1 MSAAAS
7 VPPQDP
13 TAGTA
18 PYAGATAP
26 DALEQSLLWV
36 LKRLERPMS
45 PAALRAR
52 VARDP
57 GAWTFEQALE
67 ALESLGLHCT
77 ARPYAPGLES
87 QAPGLLLMLDRQGQ
101 TRVLTGE
108 QREGGAVFFEASRGD
123 KTVVA
128 TQADAAAWVGARCI
142 VVEPPLRTDT
152 PEDGTHRARFG
163 HWFWGPV
170 LSSKSLYWQIGLAAL
185 FVNVFALVSSIFSMI
200 VYDRV
205 MPNNATDTLTAMLV
219 GVGIVLVGDF
229 SIRMLRGYFLDLAGA
244 RADMVIADSLFEQV
258 LEMDM
263 KSRRSSTG
271 AMASLMREFESIRDF
286 LTSATL
292 TTLIDLPFALL
303 FLAVIAAVGGP
314 LVWVPIIAA
323 PFVMLAAVLV
333 QPRLRR
339 LVQSAQEDG
348 HHKAGV
354 LVETLHGIET
364 VKSLGAGSLLRRRW
378 QAAVAHQAAVGL
390 HTRMLSSV
398 ATNFASLATQAVWV
412 GTVTYGFFLIRD
424 GQIGSGAIV
433 ACSMLAG
440 RAIAPLGQLAQ
451 LLTRMNQTIV
461 SYRSLNQ
468 MMAQPREHAE
478 IGAVN
483 AVSRMA
489 GAIEM
494 RDVHFAYPGQKQGAI
509 AGVSLSIRPGERVAL
524 VGRVGSGK
532 STILSLL
539 MGLYR
544 PDRGEILFDGLDS
557 RQIEPA
563 HLRSQVGSVL
573 QDIWLMSG
581 TVRENIA
588 LGADDPS
595 DEAVVLAAR
604 MAGVHD
610 FVATHPDGY
619 GMKLRERGAGLSGG
633 QRQAIAVARAL
644 VGDPPI
650 LLMDEPTS
658 ATDIQGEQALIARM
672 KALPQGR
679 TVVLVTHRPSMLAL
693 VDRMIVIDGGRVIAD
708 GPKAE
713 ILARAQ
719 APAPQ
724 PSGPVTTPRAP
735 APPTASSTSTSAQR
749 TS

>member
-1 MSAAAS
+1 MADQPQHAERLNPGASPAAA
-7 VPPQDP
+7 
-13 TAGTA
+13 
-18 PYAGATAP
+18 
-26 DALEQSLLWV
+26 DALEEALLWV
-36 LKRLERPMS
+36 LKHLERPMS
-45 PAALRAR
+45 QAALRAR

-57 GAWTFEQALE
+57 GPWTFEQALE
-67 ALESLGLHCT
+67 ALESLGFQC
-77 ARPYAPGLES
+77 RVQPYRAGLES
-87 QAPGLLLMLDRQGQ
+87 DAPGPVLMLDTGAHA
-101 TRVLTGE
+101 RVLTGE
-108 QREGGAVFFEASRGD
+108 QRDGGAVFFEAARAVRPIS
-123 KTVVA
+123 
-128 TQADAAAWVGARCI
+128 AAAADVASWAGARCI
-142 VVEPPLRTDT
+142 VITATLRTDT
-152 PEDGTHRARFG
+152 PEDGTHRSRFG
-163 HWFWGPV
+163 HWFWGPI
-170 LSSKSLYWQIGLAAL
+170 LSSKGLYWQIGLSAL

-205 MPNNATDTLTAMLV
+205 MPNNATDTLTALV
-219 GVGIVLVGDF
+219 AGVVIVLLGDF
-229 SIRMLRGYFLDLAGA
+229 AIRTLRGYFLDMAGA
-244 RADMVIADSLFEQV
+244 RADMVIADSLFEQL

-263 KSRRSSTG
+263 KSRRGSTG

-303 FLAVIAAVGGP
+303 FLVVIAAVGGP
-314 LVWVPIIAA
+314 LVWVPVIAA
-323 PFVMLAAVLV
+323 PFVVLAAIVV

-339 LVQSAQEDG
+339 LVQASQEDG

-364 VKSLGAGSLLRRRW
+364 VKSLGAGALLRRRW
-378 QAAVAHQAAVGL
+378 QAAVSHQAAVGL
-390 HTRMLSSV
+390 RTRMLSAV
-398 ATNFASLATQAVWV
+398 ATNLSSLASQAVWV

-451 LLTRMNQTIV
+451 LLTRLNQTIV

-468 MMAQPREHAE
+468 MMKQPREHAE
-478 IGAVN
+478 GA
-483 AVSRMA
+483 AVIASNRLS
-489 GAIEM
+489 GAIEL
-494 RDVHFAYPGQKQGAI
+494 RDVHFAYPGQKQGTLE
-509 AGVSLSIRPGERVAL
+509 GVSLRIRAGERVAL

-532 STILSLL
+532 TTLLSLL

-544 PDRGEILFDGLDS
+544 PDRGEILFDGIDS

-563 HLRSQVGSVL
+563 YLRANVGAVL

-588 LGADDPS
+588 LGADDPTD
-595 DEAVVLAAR
+595 DEIVRAAKI
-604 MAGVHD
+604 AGVHD
-610 FVATHPDGY
+610 FVAAHPDGY

-650 LLMDEPTS
+650 LMLDEPTS
-658 ATDIQGEQALIARM
+658 ATDIQGEQALIERM

-693 VDRMIVIDGGRVIAD
+693 VDRMIVVDGGRVIAD
-708 GPKAE
+708 GPKGE
-713 ILARAQ
+713 IMARAT
-719 APAPQ
+719 APAV
-724 PSGPVTTPRAP
+724 STPP
-735 APPTASSTSTSAQR
+735 AATASQGVR
-749 TS
+749 P